1 MPNNYRVTYAAN
13 IREAVTIVEAMV
25 GQGATEIHTVYAPE
39 SGNYSVTYTIPEAA
53 PDGLIDELESL
64 RNRVHNL
71 NLYLGLVLQF
81 LSKED
86 LEYVEDYFSGMPGY
100 SSVEADEAHGPD

>member
-13 IREAVTIVEAMV
+13 IREAVTIVEALV

-64 RNRVHNL
+64 KSRVHNL
-71 NLYLGLVLQF
+71 NLYLAYVMCLLDEKQIKALEEHFSGLPGF
-81 LSKED
+81 SDAEAEED
-86 LEYVEDYFSGMPGY
+86 L
-100 SSVEADEAHGPD
+100 

>member
-1 MPNNYRVTYAAN
+1 MPTEYRVTYGNN
-13 IREAVTIVEAMV
+13 IREAVTVVETLI
-25 GQGATEIHTVYAPE
+25 GQGASEVHTAYIPE
-39 SGNYSVTYTIPEAA
+39 SGKYSITYRL
-53 PDGLIDELESL
+53 PDSPASDLIDELESL

-100 SSVEADEAHGPD
+100 SAVEADEAHGPE